1 MKTLADKR
9 TTIAWTLLM
18 LGTLATWAMGAAG
31 LTGPWVALA
40 ILAIAFVK
48 GRLVI
53 LDFMEL
59 RHAPLMWRLILEGWM
74 VFVSALIL
82 IAYGLSLK

>member
-1 MKTLADKR
+1 
-9 TTIAWTLLM
+9 
-18 LGTLATWAMGAAG
+18 MGAAG

-59 RHAPLMWRLILEGWM
+59 RHAPLMWRLILGAGWSSS
-74 VFVSALIL
+74 VP
-82 IAYGLSLK
+82 

>member
-31 LTGPWVALA
+31 LTGP
-40 ILAIAFVK
+40 
-48 GRLVI
+48 
-53 LDFMEL
+53 
-59 RHAPLMWRLILEGWM
+59 
-74 VFVSALIL
+74 
-82 IAYGLSLK
+82 